1 MTPKMEQL
9 RQSGGKNE
17 TERKDKKKMGVQT
30 EREVCRNAERRAYQ
44 IFLPNC
50 CVR

>member
-1 MTPKMEQL
+1 MTPKMEQP
-9 RQSGGKNE
+9 RQSGGKNGR
-17 TERKDKKKMGVQT
+17 ERKDKKLGVQT
-30 EREVCRNAERRAYQ
+30 EREVRRNAGRRAYQ